1 MHHTRFSSWYA
12 TPARPA
18 CSALTSPKIT
28 RTNMSAPIR
37 RLPVTLLWVSLMGG
51 LPTANA
57 MSLSADNL
65 VTHAAANVVATTTV
79 ANPTDANSTDANSMS
94 ANRYQALS
102 DLYDKAH
109 YRHITQQVSADIATQ
124 EADALLWRAKAL
136 YAQGEDAE
144 AFDEWLTEVL
154 AKHPNHAQ
162 LNFYGALVKFRLAQA
177 STFSA
182 LGLAKDGLALL
193 KKAETLAPT
202 DMVIKDTLVGFYLG
216 APSIAGG
223 DEDEAKRIADIMA
236 QQDAVMGT
244 IAQIKVLLNQEK
256 TAQAQ
261 QLLQAEL
268 AKQPQN
274 SSLLLQ
280 QARLLQQTETKDK
293 AAQQRMTAQL
303 FQLYHQVG
311 SSASKPNEKY
321 SALYDV
327 GRLAATQYDT
337 FAALAAQSQ
346 AASTAATPAP
356 AEVLQ
361 QGKSALTDYIA
372 FYQGGENSRLLWAKL
387 RLAQIHLRLKDTAT
401 AQQLLAA
408 LQAEK
413 ISDKKLQQ
421 ELKTVA
427 ASLAAG

>member
-1 MHHTRFSSWYA
+1 MHRSRFFVFYPWPQSQASASEATTMLVREPNRWRFTSCFTSW
-12 TPARPA
+12 
-18 CSALTSPKIT
+18 
-28 RTNMSAPIR
+28 
-37 RLPVTLLWVSLMGG
+37 
-51 LPTANA
+51 
-57 MSLSADNL
+57 
-65 VTHAAANVVATTTV
+65 AAAVVMALPISTLMVTPH
-79 ANPTDANSTDANSMS
+79 AMAIDAIEQPASSTASTNGSDL

-109 YRHITQQVSADIATQ
+109 YQHITQQVSADIATQ
-124 EADALLWRAKAL
+124 EAEALLWRAKAL

-177 STFSA
+177 ATFSA

-193 KKAETLAPT
+193 KKAESLAPT
-202 DMVIKDTLVGFYLG
+202 DMTIKDALVGFYLG

-223 DEDEAKRIADIMA
+223 DEDEAKRIADVMA
-236 QQDAVMGT
+236 QQDVVMGT

-261 QLLQAEL
+261 QLLQAAL
-268 AKQPQN
+268 AAQPQH

-280 QARLLQQTETKDK
+280 QARMLQQTQTKDD
-293 AAQQRMTAQL
+293 AAQQRITAQL
-303 FQLYHQVG
+303 FQLYQQVG
-311 SSASKPNEKY
+311 SSASKPSEKY

-337 FAALAAQSQ
+337 FTALAAQSQ
-346 AASTAATPAP
+346 TAATAAPATPAP

-361 QGKSALTDYIA
+361 QGKAALTDYIA
-372 FYQGGENSRLLWAKL
+372 FYQGGENSRLRWAKL
-387 RLAQIHLRLKDTAT
+387 RLAQIHVRLKDTAT
-401 AQQLLAA
+401 AQQLLTA

-413 ISDKKLQQ
+413 INDKKLQQ

-427 ASLAAG
+427 ATLAAG